1 MFMKV
6 GKIHPI
12 IQRLLNSGEY
22 RRKFDKI
29 SDNPD
34 LNHQL
39 YVLGKQMLEHRSGT
53 LFEDMYWLDSDTAEI
68 KVKELDGD
76 VEENVD

>member
-1 MFMKV
+1 
-6 GKIHPI
+6 
-12 IQRLLNSGEY
+12 
-22 RRKFDKI
+22 
-29 SDNPD
+29 
-34 LNHQL
+34 
-39 YVLGKQMLEHRSGT
+39 MLEHRSGT